1 MPTTLVAAG
10 SWRRSQYAV
19 WVIGTRRGSG
29 RPDNNFDLLRLVA
42 AIAVV
47 VSHAFPL
54 AEGVGTPEPLAF
66 TGQVTLGQVGVVTF
80 MAISGYLVTA
90 SAKRS
95 SMARFVLAR
104 LLRVYPALLVVVAIT
119 AAVTG
124 SMAYLISATGVVIS
138 YEIPGVFET
147 NPYPRAVNGSL
158 WTLGYEIGFY
168 VLTLIAMAAGLL
180 RRIATVGVWAVAVLL
195 TAALPSQPW
204 FFLGLAFLS
213 GSLLYQLHAPLTG
226 RLVMASV
233 VGLVAASIV
242 GGLTVALSSAGAYV
256 VVWLAYRTPPVRL
269 PADVS
274 YGTYLWAFPIQQ
286 TAALLGATTWW
297 ANLAI
302 SLPVALCFGYLSW
315 SFVESPA
322 LRLKR
327 PRVAST
333 IDLAASR
340 P

>member
-1 MPTTLVAAG
+1 VAAV
-10 SWRRSQYAV
+10 S
-19 WVIGTRRGSG
+19 
-29 RPDNNFDLLRLVA
+29 
-42 AIAVV
+42 VV

-66 TGQVTLGQVGVVTF
+66 TGQVTLGHVGVVTF
-80 MAISGYLVTA
+80 MAISGYLITA

-95 SMARFVLAR
+95 SPGRFVLAR
-104 LLRVYPALLVVVAIT
+104 LLRVYPALVVVVVVT

-124 SMAYLISATGVVIS
+124 SMSYLISATGVAIS

-168 VLTLIAMAAGLL
+168 ALTLLAMAAGLL
-180 RRIATVGVWAVAVLL
+180 RRMATMGVWALALLL

-204 FFLGLAFLS
+204 FFLGLAFMS
-213 GSLLYQLHAPLTG
+213 GSLLYQLQPPLTL
-226 RLVMASV
+226 RLAVASAILL
-233 VGLVAASIV
+233 VGASII
-242 GGLTVALSSAGAYV
+242 GSLTVALSSVGAYLI
-256 VVWLAYRTPPVRL
+256 VWLALRTPPVQL
-269 PADVS
+269 PVDVS

-297 ANLAI
+297 MNLAI
-302 SLPVALCFGYLSW
+302 TLPVALWFGFLSW
-315 SFVESPA
+315 RYVESPA

-327 PRVAST
+327 PRAAGT
-333 IDLAASR
+333 IDLAVSR